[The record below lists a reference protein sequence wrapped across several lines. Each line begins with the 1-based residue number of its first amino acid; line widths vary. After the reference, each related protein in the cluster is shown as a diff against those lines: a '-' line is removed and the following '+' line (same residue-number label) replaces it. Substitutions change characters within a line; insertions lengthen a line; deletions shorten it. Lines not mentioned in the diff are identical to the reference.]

1 MGGMDMHPHLANNGG
16 VAFHRKQGV
25 KQMKKTFSAAV
36 ALSVFAAPAIA
47 ANLENPLYMP
57 KQGAVYSKTSAG
69 VMYKVADD
77 SKAMQAKNHDGA
89 TEFPIWRLQEE
100 LGYGILDNLEA
111 YAKFGYT
118 HDGDI
123 DRKGMHLGRAGLKYR
138 AIDTD
143 DGWAWDLYADAQLG
157 GVSPMSGAYTNQG
170 FNYDN
175 YSNGRWGFHVGTQ
188 FGKQW
193 SKFSAAGFV
202 EVLRTFGNDNNEI
215 DVTGYNVELAPGV
228 YMPMTSLGFA
238 DEISVD
244 LKSATEVNAGLKMF
258 YQLDDRWSFGGG
270 FTFKH
275 HSDNGVEGLASGLG
289 TMPNA
294 VATQLAVMQGQPA
307 EAAALVGAAVQ
318 QKIVDG
324 LMSKV
329 EDMED
334 GFDEYIVNLTAAY
347 QLTDATQVAVYGEY
361 TFDESHAQSQNGT
374 DVKAE
379 LGVRLNVQF

>member
-1 MGGMDMHPHLANNGG
+1 
-16 VAFHRKQGV
+16 
-25 KQMKKTFSAAV
+25 MKKTISAAV

-57 KQGAVYSKTSAG
+57 KQGMGYSKTSAG

-77 SKAMQAKNHDGA
+77 TEAMKLKQHDGA
-89 TEFPIWRLQEE
+89 TEFPIWRVQEE

-143 DGWAWDLYADAQLG
+143 TGWAWDLYADAQLG
-157 GVSPMSGAYTNQG
+157 GVSPMSGSYAANG
-170 FNYDN
+170 FTYDN

-188 FGKQW
+188 VGKAW
-193 SKFSAAGFV
+193 SNFSMAGFV

-215 DVTGYNVELAPGV
+215 DVTGYNVAEVGGL
-228 YMPMTSLGFA
+228 PMTMLGFK
-238 DEISVD
+238 DQISVD

-270 FTFKH
+270 FTYKH
-275 HSDNGVEGLASGLG
+275 HADNGVSGLASGLG
-289 TMPNA
+289 EMPTA
-294 VATQLAVMQGQPA
+294 VAEQLATQMGYP
-307 EAAALVGAAVQ
+307 AAAAPTVAATVQ
-318 QKIVDG
+318 KQIVDG
-324 LMSKV
+324 LLAKV
-329 EDMED
+329 ADMND
-334 GFDEYIVNLTAAY
+334 GFDEYVLNLTAAY
-347 QLTDATQVAVYGEY
+347 QLDDAMQVAVYGEY
-361 TFDESHAQSQNGT
+361 TFDDANKMSQNGT

>member
-1 MGGMDMHPHLANNGG
+1 
-16 VAFHRKQGV
+16 
-25 KQMKKTFSAAV
+25 MKKTISAAV

-57 KQGAVYSKTSAG
+57 KQGMGYSKTSAG
-69 VMYKVADD
+69 VMYKVTDD
-77 SKAMQAKNHDGA
+77 TQAMKDKNHDGA
-89 TEFPIWRLQEE
+89 TEFPIWRVQEE

-143 DGWAWDLYADAQLG
+143 TGWAWDLYADAQLG
-157 GVSPMSGAYTNQG
+157 GVSPMSGSYAANG
-170 FNYDN
+170 FTYDN

-188 FGKQW
+188 VGKAW
-193 SKFSAAGFV
+193 SNFSMAGFV

-215 DVTGYNVELAPGV
+215 DVTGYKVAELGGV
-228 YMPMTSLGFA
+228 PITKLGFPA
-238 DEISVD
+238 EISVD

-258 YQLDDRWSFGGG
+258 YQMNDRWSFGGG
-270 FTFKH
+270 FTYKH
-275 HSDNGVEGLASGLG
+275 HADNGVSGLASGLG
-289 TMPNA
+289 DVDQT
-294 VATQLAVMQGQPA
+294 VATQIAVAGVMAKA
-307 EAAALVGAAVQ
+307 EAAGTPISQAQAMGMVNAQPELVNTAGASA
-318 QKIVDG
+318 QKQVVDG
-324 LMSKV
+324 LLDKV
-329 EDMED
+329 EDMND
-334 GFDEYIVNLTAAY
+334 GFDEYVLNLTAAY
-347 QLTDATQVAVYGEY
+347 QLDDAMQVAVYGEY
-361 TFDESHAQSQNGT
+361 TFDDANKMSQNGT

>member
-1 MGGMDMHPHLANNGG
+1 
-16 VAFHRKQGV
+16 
-25 KQMKKTFSAAV
+25 MKKTLSAAV
-36 ALSVFAAPAIA
+36 ALSVLSAPAIA

-77 SKAMQAKNHDGA
+77 SKAHQAKNHDGA
-89 TEFPIWRLQEE
+89 TEFPIWRVHEE

-143 DGWAWDLYADAQLG
+143 TGWVWDLYADAQLG
-157 GVSPMSGAYTNQG
+157 GISEMSGSYTANG

-188 FGKQW
+188 VGREW
-193 SKFSAAGFV
+193 NKFSAAGFV
-202 EVLRTFGNDNNEI
+202 EVLRTFGNDNNSIELVSI
-215 DVTGYNVELAPGV
+215 DTKNPMFGV
-228 YMPMTSLGFA
+228 LNRAQLTALGFPS
-238 DEISVD
+238 EISVD
-244 LKSATEVNAGLKMF
+244 LKSTTEINAGLKMF
-258 YQLDDRWSFGGG
+258 YQMDDRWSFGGG
-270 FTFKH
+270 LTYKH
-275 HSDNGVEGLASGLG
+275 HSDNGVEGLATELKTLPLPYAEQQAVLVKGLLDE
-289 TMPNA
+289 
-294 VATQLAVMQGQPA
+294 VA
-307 EAAALVGAAVQ
+307 
-318 QKIVDG
+318 
-324 LMSKV
+324 
-329 EDMED
+329 DMED
-334 GFDEYIVNLTAAY
+334 GFDEYVLNLTAAY
-347 QLTDATQVAVYGEY
+347 QMTDAMQVAVYGEY
-361 TFDESHAQSQNGT
+361 TFDEAHVQSQNGT

>member
-1 MGGMDMHPHLANNGG
+1 
-16 VAFHRKQGV
+16 
-25 KQMKKTFSAAV
+25 MKKTLSAAV
-36 ALSVFAAPAIA
+36 ALSVLGAPAIA

-57 KQGAVYSKTSAG
+57 KQGTVYSKTSAG

-77 SKAMQAKNHDGA
+77 TDAMIAKNHDGA
-89 TEFPIWRLQEE
+89 TEFPIWRVQEE
-100 LGYGILDNLEA
+100 LGYGILDNLEL
-111 YAKFGYT
+111 YGKFGYT

-138 AIDTD
+138 AIDTT
-143 DGWAWDLYADAQLG
+143 DGWAWDLFADAQLG
-157 GVSPMSGAYTNQG
+157 GISAMSGAYTNNG

-188 FGKQW
+188 VGKTW
-193 SKFSAAGFV
+193 SKFSAAAFA

-215 DVTGYNVELAPGV
+215 DVTQYMVGGV
-228 YMPMTSLGFA
+228 LPITKLGFPS
-238 DEISVD
+238 EISVD

-258 YQLDDRWSFGGG
+258 YQLDDRWSIGGS

-275 HSDNGVEGLASGLG
+275 HSDNGVEGMAFKVGSVDTDAMG
-289 TMPNA
+289 TA
-294 VATQLAVMQGQPA
+294 AVMALVSKGMPQA
-307 EAAALVGAAVQ
+307 TAAATVAGMDAATVAGTATAFQ
-318 QKIVDG
+318 QGVVDG
-324 LMSKV
+324 LMAAV

-334 GFDEYIVNLTAAY
+334 GFDEYVFGLTAAY
-347 QLTDATQVAVYGEY
+347 QMTDAMQVAVYGEY
-361 TFDESHAQSQNGT
+361 TFDEAHKMSQNGT